1 MLRIVGARL
10 LYASSRIRIGRG
22 LASKVAIDSSNL
34 EFTKRNELV
43 LSSLDMYYPSMSSIE
58 RGNLVSIDIFLKKYG
73 STSEDQLNKINQKIS
88 LCGRIKS
95 IRFSGKKMAF
105 IDLVDGIHG
114 IQLILNCRE
123 IGNSATFESEL
134 SFLRKGD
141 YVMTTGLPRLSKSR
155 MKNISLRCTDLPKIL
170 SVAQMPLPPK
180 LIDTVKSNSNKV
192 VDYQINGFQNIRI
205 RSSILKSIRNFL
217 EERDFIEVETPILSS
232 KSNGAVAKPFMSSS
246 KDFDKLM
253 LRVAPE
259 LWLKR
264 LIISGCNKVFEIGKS
279 FRNEGIDGSHNP
291 EFTTLEFYQSYLTM
305 EDLIKLNEDLFKK
318 IITDLTNNLTIKQ
331 YLPESLLELEDILKS
346 NNWKFKRVEFL
357 PTLSK
362 ELGVDLSQVKIEDS
376 KQLLEVI
383 PQKYKGQF
391 FGKSSSYS
399 SSQIL
404 NRLCTELIE
413 EKYCNSSHPTIIY
426 HHPAVISPLAK
437 SNPDDSR
444 TTKRFELFIKG
455 REYSNAYEEE
465 NCPQVQ
471 LEKFEQQARMKE
483 DYGDNDTLSS
493 IDQEY
498 INAMKWGMPPIG
510 GFGLGID
517 RLCMLITGCQRIE
530 QVLPFGTLDDVNRQ

>member
-1 MLRIVGARL
+1 MLSIVGARL

-43 LSSLDMYYPSMSSIE
+43 LSSLDRYYPSMSSIE
-58 RGNLVSIDIFLKKYG
+58 RGNLVSIDVFLKKYG

-123 IGNSATFESEL
+123 IGYSATFESEL

-357 PTLSK
+357 STLSK

-404 NRLCTELIE
+404 NRLCSELIE
-413 EKYCNSSHPTIIY
+413 EKYCNGSHPTIIY

>member
-1 MLRIVGARL
+1 
-10 LYASSRIRIGRG
+10 
-22 LASKVAIDSSNL
+22 
-34 EFTKRNELV
+34 
-43 LSSLDMYYPSMSSIE
+43 
-58 RGNLVSIDIFLKKYG
+58 
-73 STSEDQLNKINQKIS
+73 
-88 LCGRIKS
+88 
-95 IRFSGKKMAF
+95 MAF

-404 NRLCTELIE
+404 NRLCSELIE